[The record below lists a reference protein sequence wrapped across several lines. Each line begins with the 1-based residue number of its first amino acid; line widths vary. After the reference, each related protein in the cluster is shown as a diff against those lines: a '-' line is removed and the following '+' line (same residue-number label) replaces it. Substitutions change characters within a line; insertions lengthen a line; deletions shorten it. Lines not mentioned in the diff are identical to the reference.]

1 MSSALTSPLQTAIL
15 FNFPLHNCAKP
26 KPKSV
31 PFRRNSSFF
40 VKSFSPLYPLRVPP
54 GAAALRVVR
63 CSVDDN
69 KVESRPRIIS
79 NDLKHCND
87 ENNALAVAKPIAY
100 ALFCV
105 VIGYL
110 CPVFGFRKPALAAVA
125 VAPPAAVS
133 ELVLSEENEEKG
145 HEYSRYTRRLLE
157 DVSRLLKVIEEA
169 KNAGKEDFA
178 TNVEEGLEQVKTTKR
193 ALQEAILNGLHAE
206 LKTLK
211 GEKEELMDRSEKILD
226 KVSKVLREEE
236 NLMRTGKGGG
246 DRIERLRDERMSLE
260 EKYNDIWERIWDI
273 EDLIARKETMAFSI
287 GVRELLFIE
296 RECEALVED
305 FLREMRRPKTRSA
318 TGPSVTKLSKGEI
331 QKELQDAHR
340 QLQEQIILPSV
351 VDSGDMESLS
361 GDMESLS
368 GQDSTA
374 FALRI
379 QKALRDSRA
388 MQKNL
393 EAQIRKTMKKHG
405 EERRFIAITPPDEV
419 VKGYPDIE
427 LKWMFGRKEVVSGKA
442 VRHHLLHGWKK
453 WREDVKMDLK
463 KSFLEDPELGKK
475 YVAERQERI
484 LWDRDRVASRT
495 WYNEQQ
501 NRWELDPI
509 AVPYAIS
516 KKLVENARI
525 RHDWAA
531 MYVTLKGNDEEYF
544 VDVKELEVLFEDF
557 GGFDALYLR
566 MVAAGIPT
574 SVQLMWIPLSELD
587 FSQQFLLLVN
597 LCRQCFTEL
606 WRSNIVT
613 YAKEWTLEKIRNIND
628 DIMVMI
634 VFPLVEF
641 VIPYQVRMRLGMAW
655 PEYSD
660 VSVGP
665 TWYLKWQSEAEAR
678 FKSRKRD
685 GFRWHFLFLV
695 RTAIYGYVLFHVFRF
710 LRRKVPRVLGFG
722 PLRRNP
728 NLRKLRRVKAYFRYR
743 MRKIRHRKKDGVDP
757 ISTAFEHM
765 KRIKNPPIRLKDF
778 ASVESMREEINEV
791 VAFLQNPNAFQ
802 EMGARAPRGVLL
814 VGERGTGKTS
824 LALAIAAEARV
835 PVVEVKAQ
843 QLEAGLWV
851 GQSASNVRE
860 LFQTARDLAPVIIL
874 VEDFELFAGVRG
886 KFIHTKKQDH
896 EAFINQLLV
905 ELDGFEKQD
914 GVVLM
919 ATTRNLKQIDE
930 ALRRPGRMDRIFHL
944 QQPTQAEREK
954 ILRLAANE
962 TMDEN
967 LIDFVDWRKV
977 AEKTALLRA
986 IELKC
991 VPLSLEGSAFRRK
1004 FVDTD
1009 ELMSYCS
1016 WFATF
1021 SAMVPK
1027 WVRKTQVSK
1036 KISKMLVNH
1045 LGLTLTKEDLQNVV
1059 DLMEPYGQI
1068 TNGIELLSPPLD
1080 WTRETKL
1087 PHAVW
1092 AAGRGLM
1099 ALLLPNF
1106 DVVDNLWLESS
1117 SWEGIGCTKIT
1128 KTRNGDAV
1136 NGNVETRAYLE
1147 KKLVFCFGSYV
1158 ASQLLLPFGEENILS
1173 SSELKEAQEIATRM
1187 VIQYGWGPDDSP
1199 TIYHHG
1205 NAVTAL
1211 SMGDN
1216 FEYEMAAKVERIYDL
1231 AYDKARMLLQKN
1243 YLALERIVEELLEYE
1258 ILTGKDLE
1266 RIVAENGGIRE
1277 KEPFFLSSAGYE
1289 EQPFGSLLDGNAPGV
1304 ALLSATN

>member
-1 MSSALTSPLQTAIL
+1 
-15 FNFPLHNCAKP
+15 
-26 KPKSV
+26 
-31 PFRRNSSFF
+31 
-40 VKSFSPLYPLRVPP
+40 
-54 GAAALRVVR
+54 
-63 CSVDDN
+63 
-69 KVESRPRIIS
+69 
-79 NDLKHCND
+79 
-87 ENNALAVAKPIAY
+87 
-100 ALFCV
+100 
-105 VIGYL
+105 
-110 CPVFGFRKPALAAVA
+110 
-125 VAPPAAVS
+125 
-133 ELVLSEENEEKG
+133 
-145 HEYSRYTRRLLE
+145 
-157 DVSRLLKVIEEA
+157 
-169 KNAGKEDFA
+169 
-178 TNVEEGLEQVKTTKR
+178 
-193 ALQEAILNGLHAE
+193 
-206 LKTLK
+206 
-211 GEKEELMDRSEKILD
+211 
-226 KVSKVLREEE
+226 
-236 NLMRTGKGGG
+236 
-246 DRIERLRDERMSLE
+246 
-260 EKYNDIWERIWDI
+260 
-273 EDLIARKETMAFSI
+273 
-287 GVRELLFIE
+287 
-296 RECEALVED
+296 
-305 FLREMRRPKTRSA
+305 MRRPKIQSA
-318 TGPSVTKLSKGEI
+318 SGPSFTKLSKGEI
-331 QKELQDAHR
+331 RKELQDAHR

-351 VDSGDMESLS
+351 VVN

-368 GQDSTA
+368 GQDSTD

-379 QKALRDSRA
+379 QKALRDSRDA
-388 MQKNL
+388 NL
-393 EAQIRKTMKKHG
+393 ESQIRKTMKKHG
-405 EERRFIAITPPDEV
+405 EETRFIAITPPDEV

-427 LKWMFGRKEVVSGKA
+427 MKWKFGRKEVVSGKA
-442 VRHHLLHGWKK
+442 ASLHLLHGWKK
-453 WREDVKMDLK
+453 WRDDVKMDLK
-463 KSFLEDPELGKK
+463 KSFLEDPKLGKK

-544 VDVKELEVLFEDF
+544 VDVKELEMLFEDF

-566 MVAAGIPT
+566 MLAAGIPT
-574 SVQLMWIPLSELD
+574 SVQLMWIPFSELD

-606 WRSNIVT
+606 WRSNIVS

-655 PEYSD
+655 PEYAD
-660 VSVGP
+660 VSVGS
-665 TWYLKWQSEAEAR
+665 TWYLKWQSEAETK

-728 NLRKLRRVKAYFRYR
+728 NLRKLRRVTWNEWSNTFFQSSGISLIAASLLCTHNAELDRSPASALGWINRRIKGCVYIISGPIPPPSPELLPKKAYLRYR
-743 MRKIRHRKKDGVDP
+743 RKKIKRRKKDGVDP

-802 EMGARAPRGVLL
+802 EMGARAPRGVLI

-919 ATTRNLKQIDE
+919 ATTRSLKQIDE
-930 ALRRPGRMDRIFHL
+930 ALRRPGRMDRIFQL

-954 ILRLAANE
+954 ILHLAAKKQWMRISL
-962 TMDEN
+962 T
-967 LIDFVDWRKV
+967 
-977 AEKTALLRA
+977 
-986 IELKC
+986 
-991 VPLSLEGSAFRRK
+991 LSIGEREHLHMITLSGSL
-1004 FVDTD
+1004 T
-1009 ELMSYCS
+1009 
-1016 WFATF
+1016 
-1021 SAMVPK
+1021 
-1027 WVRKTQVSK
+1027 
-1036 KISKMLVNH
+1036 ILVNGAPWRMVQPSVLRMAQRRGILSPSPFGLVNSEERMKRMVMMMR
-1045 LGLTLTKEDLQNVV
+1045 LGEDL
-1059 DLMEPYGQI
+1059 D
-1068 TNGIELLSPPLD
+1068 
-1080 WTRETKL
+1080 
-1087 PHAVW
+1087 
-1092 AAGRGLM
+1092 
-1099 ALLLPNF
+1099 F
-1106 DVVDNLWLESS
+1106 D
-1117 SWEGIGCTKIT
+1117 
-1128 KTRNGDAV
+1128 
-1136 NGNVETRAYLE
+1136 
-1147 KKLVFCFGSYV
+1147 
-1158 ASQLLLPFGEENILS
+1158 
-1173 SSELKEAQEIATRM
+1173 
-1187 VIQYGWGPDDSP
+1187 
-1199 TIYHHG
+1199 
-1205 NAVTAL
+1205 
-1211 SMGDN
+1211 
-1216 FEYEMAAKVERIYDL
+1216 
-1231 AYDKARMLLQKN
+1231 
-1243 YLALERIVEELLEYE
+1243 
-1258 ILTGKDLE
+1258 
-1266 RIVAENGGIRE
+1266 
-1277 KEPFFLSSAGYE
+1277 
-1289 EQPFGSLLDGNAPGV
+1289 
-1304 ALLSATN
+1304 